1 MTLVHL
7 KTAQKMR
14 AWKNRKRGLFKSNEG
29 KNMHEELKILRYDG
43 MQQWEYYNSGSNQ
56 NSKYAKNE
64 NNLFKKFSDKIKQK
78 STNPED
84 NIKQTNQTHT
94 NQVQTFKDTNVQN
107 YNRNNIRDIL
117 GTKILSRNSFS
128 PQKGQLFSSRLKS
141 INKNLLNGKS
151 LQISGL
157 ASPRH
162 ISHPHNIPTPPDNK
176 DQFDTESNILE

>member
-1 MTLVHL
+1 
-7 KTAQKMR
+7 
-14 AWKNRKRGLFKSNEG
+14 
-29 KNMHEELKILRYDG
+29 MHEELKILRYDG
-43 MQQWEYYNSGSNQ
+43 MQQWKYYNSGSNQ